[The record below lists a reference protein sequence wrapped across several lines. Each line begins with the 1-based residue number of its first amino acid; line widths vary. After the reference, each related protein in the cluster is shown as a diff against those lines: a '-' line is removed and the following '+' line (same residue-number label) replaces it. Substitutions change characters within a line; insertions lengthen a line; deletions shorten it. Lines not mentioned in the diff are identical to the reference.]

1 MKTFRLFLFVSFAF
15 YSAII
20 SQPKELFNKLKSFNE
35 IVEIKEVGKDSSV
48 SESYEVYILQPLDHN
63 NPAGPKFKQR
73 IFISHKDENLPV
85 VFVTEGYSARGN
97 RPYELTRLLNA
108 NQIVVEHRYFG
119 NSVPENKDWQFLN
132 IKQSADDYHRIVK
145 LFKQIYVG
153 KWISTGISK
162 GGQTTLFY
170 KRFYPNDVD
179 VAVPY
184 VAPVNVAQ
192 EDPRIYIFLNS
203 VGTEE
208 CRNKMTQFQRAF
220 LSRRDEIM
228 PMLMREA
235 ETNNTRFFLDWD
247 ELYEFWVF
255 EYSFAFWQWGSATCE
270 EIPLPDEPAEFL
282 FEHMKKANSY
292 DYFMENTVNQFGP
305 FYVQAYNEIGFYGY
319 DLSPF
324 KDLLIAVKDG
334 SSKILV
340 PKDAEINFDCSVMH
354 DINTWLQKHGNNIL
368 YIYGG
373 NDTWSATAIQLTG
386 ETNAVKMVKKKGN
399 HGTRIYHFEG
409 EEKEKIYSTLEDWLN
424 LKIQR

>member
-270 EIPLPDEPAEFL
+270 EIPLPDEPPNFFL
-282 FEHMKKANSY
+282 
-292 DYFMENTVNQFGP
+292 
-305 FYVQAYNEIGFYGY
+305 
-319 DLSPF
+319 
-324 KDLLIAVKDG
+324 
-334 SSKILV
+334 
-340 PKDAEINFDCSVMH
+340 
-354 DINTWLQKHGNNIL
+354 NI
-368 YIYGG
+368 
-373 NDTWSATAIQLTG
+373 
-386 ETNAVKMVKKKGN
+386 
-399 HGTRIYHFEG
+399 
-409 EEKEKIYSTLEDWLN
+409 
-424 LKIQR
+424 